1 MYAGHHLASRK
12 NRAEN
17 AYVQKTARPDPHAEC
32 HMKPRY
38 FMVPRLGSMLGLLVA
53 LVIGTGGAVQAQA
66 IRGTLVDQ
74 ASRAP
79 ISGAAILVLTPEG
92 TRVEWRLTD
101 STGRFFVP
109 LPGTGDYTLRAELI
123 GHESTESPLLTV
135 TEGDTLVYR
144 MEIRVEA
151 ISLEGLLVEGGRR
164 CEIRPSEGETVA
176 RVWDEA
182 RKALEATK
190 QTAGRGLLRYG
201 IRKVDRHLERDGRTV
216 IEESTAFDQ
225 RWVRRPFVSLPADR
239 LARLGFV
246 QQDLDGATFF
256 APDSEVLLSDSFLDT
271 HCFTVASGEDED
283 SGLMGLVFR
292 PLEDRGVVD
301 ISGVL
306 WLDENSARLK
316 RLDFRYENM
325 PALNRVRSRVRNQIG
340 GQVVFEGLPTGAW
353 LVRDWIIR
361 MPILSVTRSG
371 DRAELAGV
379 KETGGTVTAIS
390 DQRGIPIISSW
401 TGRVRGVVLE
411 ERSGDPVELA
421 NVWVD
426 ALGPRTTDQDGEFN
440 FSGFLPGTHEVR
452 YKTALLDS
460 LGMTPAPTHV
470 ETQAGE
476 EALVQLWVPSRDDLI
491 GVACEGQVAP
501 EGSAV
506 IVGTALSAEDGQPHP
521 DAAVQIVWDG
531 SNEGGRRL
539 RTKTAEDGSFT
550 ICGVPLQVPVRVR
563 VFIRGELG
571 PAETLLLSRAGGIY
585 PIRLL
590 LPSVQGSDSP

>member
-1 MYAGHHLASRK
+1 M
-12 NRAEN
+12 
-17 AYVQKTARPDPHAEC
+17 TPPH
-32 HMKPRY
+32 
-38 FMVPRLGSMLGLLVA
+38 FMLPRLGAMVGLLA
-53 LVIGTGGAVQAQA
+53 GLAIGSGGAVQAQA

-74 ASRAP
+74 DSGVP
-79 ISGAAILVLTPEG
+79 ISGAAILVLTQEG

-101 STGRFFVP
+101 GAGRFFVP
-109 LPGTGDYTLRAELI
+109 LPGPGEYTLRAEQI
-123 GHESTESPLLTV
+123 GHASTESPLLTV
-135 TEGDTLVYR
+135 TAGDTLVYR

-151 ISLEGLLVEGGRR
+151 IPLAGLVVEGERR

-182 RKALEATK
+182 RKALEATR
-190 QTAGRGLLRYG
+190 QTAGRGLFRYG
-201 IRKVDRHLERDGRTV
+201 IRRVDRQLERDGRTL

-239 LARLGFV
+239 LTRLGFV

-256 APDSEVLLSDSFLDT
+256 APDAEVLLSDSFLDT
-271 HCFTVASGEDED
+271 HCFTVVVGKDED

-292 PLEDRGVVD
+292 PIGDRDVID

-325 PALNRVRSRVRNQIG
+325 PELNRVRSRVRNQIG

-361 MPILSVTRSG
+361 MPILAVTRSG
-371 DRAELAGV
+371 DRAELRGV

-390 DQRGIPIISSW
+390 DQRGVPIISSW

-411 ERSGDPVELA
+411 ERTGGPVALA
-421 NVWVD
+421 DVWVD
-426 ALGPRTTDQDGEFN
+426 ALGPHTTDEDGEFN

-460 LGMTPAPTHV
+460 LGMTLAPAHV

-491 GVACEGQVAP
+491 GVACEGQVAA

-506 IVGTALSAEDGQPHP
+506 IVGTALSAEDGRPHP

-539 RTKTAEDGSFT
+539 RTKTSKDGSFT
-550 ICGVPLQVPVRVR
+550 ICGVPLETPVRVR
-563 VFIRGELG
+563 VFIRGYLG
-571 PAETLLLSRAGGIY
+571 PAETLRLSRPGGIY

-590 LPSVQGSDSP
+590 LPSDYSGDSP